1 MLNSTQSA
9 FSFLYFE
16 TFKVL
21 GNEVLGAEFLPS
33 IACGN
38 NQVCLISVRHGRAV
52 SMEIS
57 ELNWINIKGVGW
69 TFGGPHI
76 YRSRKDQNMMFGL
89 MDERDAVRE
98 KQVSDYLQ
106 TINPHAP
113 KILGYKSF
121 RDIQNA
127 EERYGEIL
135 RARHT
140 CGEEVNPCILYTQI
154 KSPFRMADVAF
165 FTDSQKDE
173 ILSFYCS
180 YFKCSR
186 SEFIKT
192 FAFHLAEQI
201 GLYHKKGI
209 INDSL
214 YWDNITL
221 CAEIVDYEWLTVP
234 GMVLPNGQDTE
245 HIIPNERK
253 EKEIVYA
260 IEAIL
265 RMASLFHLET
275 DFYTVLDALIEGY
288 KVHNRDLMQKCP
300 FIQRLYDREKFIF

>member
-1 MLNSTQSA
+1 MSFDFLN
-9 FSFLYFE
+9 FK

-33 IACGN
+33 FASGN

-52 SMEIS
+52 SMEVS

-76 YRSRKDQNMMFGL
+76 FRSRKDQNMMFGL
-89 MDERDAVRE
+89 MDEKDASRE

-106 TINPHAP
+106 KINPNAP

-121 RDIQNA
+121 KDIQNA
-127 EERYGEIL
+127 EERYGDIL
-135 RARHT
+135 RIRHT
-140 CGEEVNPCILYTQI
+140 CGEEVNPCILYTQT
-154 KSPFRMADVAF
+154 KSPFRMADIAF
-165 FTDSQKDE
+165 FTDEEKDE

-180 YFKCSR
+180 YFNCSADD
-186 SEFIKT
+186 FITVFSKK
-192 FAFHLAEQI
+192 LAEQI
-201 GLYHKKGI
+201 GLYHKKNV

-234 GMVLPNGQDTE
+234 GMPLPNGQMSD

-265 RMASLFHLET
+265 RMASLFHLTT
-275 DFYTVLDALIEGY
+275 DFYTILNALIDGY
-288 KVHNRDLMQKCP
+288 MIHNPDLMEICP
-300 FIQRLYDREKFIF
+300 FIQRLQNKEKFIF